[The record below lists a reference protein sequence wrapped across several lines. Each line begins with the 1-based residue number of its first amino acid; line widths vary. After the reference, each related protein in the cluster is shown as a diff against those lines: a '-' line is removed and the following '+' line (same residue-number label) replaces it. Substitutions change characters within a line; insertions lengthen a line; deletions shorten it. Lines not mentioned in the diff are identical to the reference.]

1 MCVRALNE
9 VLDEGMPLH
18 PLQEQRES
26 VRDWRQIGLGIMG
39 LADMLLKLG
48 LTYGEAEAVEIC
60 DRIGFAMAD
69 TAIET
74 SALLA
79 KEEGAVPQ
87 VQCGRDH
94 GHALFPAQYH

>member
-1 MCVRALNE
+1 MA
-9 VLDEGMPLH
+9 
-18 PLQEQRES
+18 
-26 VRDWRQIGLGIMG
+26 DWRQIGLGIMG

-79 KEEGAVPQ
+79 KEEGA
-87 VQCGRDH
+87 
-94 GHALFPAQYH
+94 FPRCNVEEIMETPYFCTSSRVRSVVLCRK